1 MKNIEKLD
9 KVLWSFLV
17 EAFEFID
24 EQTAAIDYWISMT
37 QEIYDS
43 ILDRCMELGSSADRL
58 FYWML
63 VEYQDLISNYGDK
76 IEQELNEKYSDIDF

>member
-17 EAFEFID
+17 ETFEFID
-24 EQTAAIDYWISMT
+24 EQTAAIDYRISMT

-58 FYWML
+58 SYWLACSTLCMRDAGNST
-63 VEYQDLISNYGDK
+63 VRKFS
-76 IEQELNEKYSDIDF
+76 